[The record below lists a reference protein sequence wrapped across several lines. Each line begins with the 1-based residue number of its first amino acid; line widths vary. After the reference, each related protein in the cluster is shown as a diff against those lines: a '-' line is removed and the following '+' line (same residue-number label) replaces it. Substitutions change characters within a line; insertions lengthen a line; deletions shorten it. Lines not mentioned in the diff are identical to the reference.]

1 MKRHGA
7 VQPALFHV
15 VLTLQRRVRMPT
27 MHEVARKAGVS
38 LGTVSNVLNHPELV
52 AEETRERVLRVI
64 TTLGFVR
71 NGSARQLRVGSTQ
84 SIGLVVLDVSNPFF
98 TEVAR
103 GAEAAAWERGYSVI
117 LCNSDNSL
125 HKEANY
131 LQVLEEQRVAGI
143 LIVPV
148 EDPIISTQA
157 LRQRGIAVVLLDRL
171 SLERDL
177 CSVSVDDVYG
187 GHVAGSHLLERGHRR
202 IAYIHGPLTTRQ
214 YADRL
219 AGLQQAVREAALDPD
234 EVIVSLPAET
244 DNAQAGEM
252 CVKPFLQLRDR
263 PTAIFCGNDYLALG
277 VMHALTR
284 SHVHIPRD
292 VALIGYDDIDL
303 APIFSPPLT
312 TIRQPKYDLGYTAA
326 NLLLNEITSHS
337 SHQHQ
342 QVMFRPELVCREST
356 TPV

>member
-1 MKRHGA
+1 
-7 VQPALFHV
+7 
-15 VLTLQRRVRMPT
+15 MPT
-27 MHEVARKAGVS
+27 MHEVAKQAGVS

-52 AEETRERVLRVI
+52 ADETRDRVLQAI

-117 LCNSDNSL
+117 LCNSDNSS

-131 LQVLEEQRVAGI
+131 LQVLEEQRVAGV

-148 EDPIISTQA
+148 EDPILSTEA
-157 LRQRGIAVVLLDRL
+157 LRRRGTAVVLLDRL
-171 SLERDL
+171 SQDKDI

-187 GHVAGSHLLERGHRR
+187 GHLAGSHLLARGHQR

-219 AGLQQAVREAALDPD
+219 TGLRQAVSESGLDPD
-234 EVIVSLPAET
+234 VVIVSLPADT
-244 DNAQAGEM
+244 DNAQAGET
-252 CVKPFLQLRDR
+252 CIEPFLHLRDR

-284 SHVHIPRD
+284 KQVQVPRD

-303 APIFSPPLT
+303 APMFPPPLT

-326 NLLLNEITSHS
+326 KLLMNEITSNG
-337 SHQHQ
+337 SHKHQ

-356 TPV
+356 NPG